1 MRVRWDREQLI
12 GGKPKR
18 LVSRVLRVLVW
29 GPDQWNTRIDGGAG
43 LNCYCGIDWAEG
55 HHDVAIVGS
64 DGKLVAKKRIGDDP
78 AGFTALTEMLADAGD
93 SPEDPIPI
101 AIETPRGLLVAAL
114 RASGRPV
121 FAINPMA
128 VARYRERS
136 SVARAKSDHAD
147 AMTLANILRVDAH
160 LHRTL
165 PADSEL
171 TQAIAVLARAQQ
183 DAVWRRSKATNEL
196 RSVLREYYPAFL
208 DTFAGKSAT
217 NLAKPQARAVLA
229 IALTPADTAKLT
241 KARIAT
247 ALRRAGR
254 KRGIDELAA
263 NILERLRAPQLRQ
276 PELVEKAMGR
286 QTLALLAMLDAA
298 CVGADELEQAATE
311 EFRKHPDHA
320 VITSFPGLADLT
332 GARILAEIGDD
343 RARFADDRALKAYAG
358 SAPVTRASGKLIS
371 ITHRRLKNDRLAA
384 VGWVWAWAT
393 YAAGRGRRCELAGRV
408 SVVSVVVPLNGFHG
422 HNLATGAV
430 PCRQIR
436 RSRRQLCPGRAR
448 SPRGPARAGRRVRC
462 VVAPVPARRA
472 VRRGALGCDR
482 RPAAR
487 SER

>member
-1 MRVRWDREQLI
+1 
-12 GGKPKR
+12 
-18 LVSRVLRVLVW
+18 
-29 GPDQWNTRIDGGAG
+29 
-43 LNCYCGIDWAEG
+43 
-55 HHDVAIVGS
+55 
-64 DGKLVAKKRIGDDP
+64 
-78 AGFTALTEMLADAGD
+78 
-93 SPEDPIPI
+93 
-101 AIETPRGLLVAAL
+101 
-114 RASGRPV
+114 
-121 FAINPMA
+121 
-128 VARYRERS
+128 
-136 SVARAKSDHAD
+136 
-147 AMTLANILRVDAH
+147 MTLANILRVDAH

-229 IALTPADTAKLT
+229 IAPTPADTAKLT
-241 KARIAT
+241 KARVAT

-263 NILERLRAPQLRQ
+263 DILERLRAPQLRQ

-286 QTLALLAMLDAA
+286 QALALLAILDAA

-358 SAPVTRASGKLIS
+358 SAPVTRASGKLTS
-371 ITHRRLKNDRLAA
+371 ITHRRIKNDRLAA
-384 VGWVWAWAT
+384 VGGYGPPTPPSTPAQPAGTTADAANTAT
-393 YAAGRGRRCELAGRV
+393 ATPLPCATCSTRCSASFTTACKPAKPSTPVKTFGQPCAAPPE
-408 SVVSVVVPLNGFHG
+408 
-422 HNLATGAV
+422 
-430 PCRQIR
+430 
-436 RSRRQLCPGRAR
+436 
-448 SPRGPARAGRRVRC
+448 
-462 VVAPVPARRA
+462 
-472 VRRGALGCDR
+472 
-482 RPAAR
+482 PAAA
-487 SER
+487 